1 MLEIIREQDSNIS
14 ATSAQV
20 VGTASALTVM
30 LNTRKLEALAR
41 VELGRLVGAL
51 VRMISRSLG
60 QTVCWQ
66 AGLESLRCVFSSVGS
81 VVVAGSLVTSVM
93 ADYTNLVSLLERM
106 MEAVAQHAAH
116 LLAPIISGL
125 LGEAGG
131 ESEEL
136 EDSVRVGRLAV
147 LAGAAE
153 HGPAGAEGD
162 PSPLYS
168 ALS

>member
-1 MLEIIREQDSNIS
+1 
-14 ATSAQV
+14 
-20 VGTASALTVM
+20 
-30 LNTRKLEALAR
+30 
-41 VELGRLVGAL
+41 
-51 VRMISRSLG
+51 
-60 QTVCWQ
+60 
-66 AGLESLRCVFSSVGS
+66 
-81 VVVAGSLVTSVM
+81 M

-153 HGPAGAEGD
+153 HGPAGAGGD

-168 ALS
+168 ALSQACADSLPLARRLALRGLSCPPLDRRRRSRRL